1 MTTTAFFDTNVLVYT
16 DDTRFPQKQTRAIEL
31 VTLHRRAG
39 SLFISLQVLQEYY
52 NTATRKLGVDPVIA
66 QKKVEF
72 LSQEKIV
79 RFTETDVVASIELH
93 SLHQISFW
101 DAMIIHAAR
110 IAKVG
115 VRYSEDLGH
124 GTTIAGVRIRNPFLE
139 T

>member
-39 SLFISLQVLQEYY
+39 SMFISLQVLQEYY

-115 VRYSEDLGH
+115 VLYSEDLGH